1 MKNDDFNIHN
11 TSAFALRSGAVV
23 QHLLD
28 ITSRDERAPAEMKV
42 DIAMIENH
50 L

>member
-1 MKNDDFNIHN
+1 MMIS
-11 TSAFALRSGAVV
+11 TSIIPVLLCSGVV

-42 DIAMIENH
+42 DVAMIEHH